1 MNDRFIAAVLYGYCS
16 EYERIN
22 RNSMLSYRTIN
33 YQNQL
38 VTFHLI
44 QGKQF
49 SLLLRLVSLEHI
61 PSTEIL
67 CIFVLLLKL
76 AVSCHLM
83 GQNIDSVTQH
93 HPQQIVTYISLLAN
107 ATFPVGWLLICSDV
121 AKHNNPILLLLVRQI
136 YYYYYNFIYFSITFN
151 ILISILYNS
160 YRYGKEHICTH

>member
-1 MNDRFIAAVLYGYCS
+1 MLIFKACFYSTEELLWVQHKHVANNLFSAKFKFLIVNDRFIAAVLYGYCS

-38 VTFHLI
+38 VTFHFII

-93 HPQQIVTYISLLAN
+93 HPQQIVTYISLLTN
-107 ATFPVGWLLICSDV
+107 ATFPVG
-121 AKHNNPILLLLVRQI
+121 
-136 YYYYYNFIYFSITFN
+136 
-151 ILISILYNS
+151 
-160 YRYGKEHICTH
+160 